1 MSITHQNAR
10 MSANARGSI
19 EAHLL
24 ACASALGLTFNYRA
38 SRVPLEHPVGV
49 CGGFG
54 DGLAHVPMFD
64 NLSVFKPEDFHDR
77 QPQFVGLKLDVD
89 MEYHKVTVGEDPF
102 DIAAKSGELLFQ
114 VLQQRAKSLDP
125 ILAPR
130 IVLDEMRS
138 EIGRGFVDVRPVQGR
153 IVERQDGPFVSLA
166 DIVCGE
172 RGRGAGGHCQTKSE
186 CSSINHHLL
195 LL

>member
-1 MSITHQNAR
+1 MSST
-10 MSANARGSI
+10 NARGSI

-24 ACASALGLTFNYRA
+24 PCASALRLTFNYRG
-38 SRVPLEHPVGV
+38 SRVSLEHPVAV

-64 NLSVFKPEDFHDR
+64 DLAVFKPEDFHDR
-77 QPQFVGLKLDVD
+77 QPQFFGLKLDVD
-89 MEYHKVTVGEDPF
+89 MEYHKVTVGDDAF

-125 ILAPR
+125 ILAPG
-130 IVLDEMRS
+130 IVLDEMRP
-138 EIGRGFVDVRPVQGR
+138 EIGSGFVDVRPVQGR

-166 DIVCGE
+166 DIVCGV
-172 RGRGAGGHCQTKSE
+172 RRRGAGGRCCCCRCCCQAKSE
-186 CSSINHHLL
+186 GSSISHHLSL
-195 LL
+195 L